1 MARKQYLIPK
11 PLLDEIVRQLDP
23 ELPPYWGQ
31 PPSPTTW
38 QSIRSWTRLVLS
50 VVVAGN
56 PVLGYARLVLLLL
69 VLIANVI
76 GLVHR

>member
-1 MARKQYLIPK
+1 MARKNYLIPK

-31 PPSPTTW
+31 PPKPTAL
-38 QSIRSWTRLVLS
+38 QSVRSWTRLVLS

-56 PVLGYARLVLLLL
+56 PVVGYARLGLLVL
-69 VLIANVI
+69 VLIANVW
-76 GLVHR
+76 GLVVK